1 MQAAAQMWGINSG
14 EVRQAL
20 NEAVTKKKRYYTG
33 GYGVLRGQMA
43 SYEATAAESLVQ
55 ITAICH
61 NNPALLSA
69 DERENTVR
77 VEADVIG
84 LASCVN
90 RTSAGFNLGP

>member
-1 MQAAAQMWGINSG
+1 
-14 EVRQAL
+14 
-20 NEAVTKKKRYYTG
+20 
-33 GYGVLRGQMA
+33 MA

-61 NNPALLSA
+61 NNPALLSG
-69 DERENTVR
+69 DEGANTVR

-84 LASCVN
+84 PARCVS

>member
-1 MQAAAQMWGINSG
+1 MWGINGG
-14 EVRQAL
+14 EVRHTL
-20 NEAVTKKKRYYTG
+20 NEAVAKKRLCAG

-43 SYEATAAESLVQ
+43 SYEATTAESLAQ

-69 DERENTVR
+69 DEGENTVR

-84 LASCVN
+84 PA
-90 RTSAGFNLGP
+90 